1 MQHVELGDLITE
13 KEFYS
18 RGLCV
23 GENEEEMRLKKFA
36 RNWLEITETEVKCTN
51 PKQRKQRQTKKI
63 MIKSDKVISDTEN
76 DVLADEPH
84 SDKVEKKSEDKPA
97 PPLPSPTS
105 QDGSSSSN
113 IKDCMA
119 LFLLCLLYSYNNNL

>member
-1 MQHVELGDLITE
+1 
-13 KEFYS
+13 
-18 RGLCV
+18 
-23 GENEEEMRLKKFA
+23 
-36 RNWLEITETEVKCTN
+36 
-51 PKQRKQRQTKKI
+51 

-105 QDGSSSSN
+105 QEGSSSSN
-113 IKDCMA
+113 NKNCMSL
-119 LFLLCLLYSYNNNL
+119 LFLGLLYSYNNNL